1 MADIILTYIILI
13 IFIIRLVLILN
24 KSSEGNIRHLKEH
37 SIEVDTIEIS
47 PARSSVTIYAGRQ
60 LLSMED
66 FTWDGAAYPVL
77 SLKGLRDQYRRSGG
91 DKKLRVIVNTNG
103 IRREY
108 RMFTFADEQ
117 DQDYWIRVERHKW
130 YRLIGK

>member
-37 SIEVDTIEIS
+37 SIEVESIEIS

-66 FTWDGAAYPVL
+66 FTWDGV
-77 SLKGLRDQYRRSGG
+77 RTR
-91 DKKLRVIVNTNG
+91 
-103 IRREY
+103 
-108 RMFTFADEQ
+108 FC
-117 DQDYWIRVERHKW
+117 H
-130 YRLIGK
+130 